1 MTGLPDMTD
10 VLRWKV
16 EATKKQK
23 KTTKN
28 QREERK
34 EKHFISMKRKF
45 TRWKASARLTGKR
58 K

>member
-16 EATKKQK
+16 EATKKK
-23 KTTKN
+23 TTTKN
-28 QREERK
+28 LREERK